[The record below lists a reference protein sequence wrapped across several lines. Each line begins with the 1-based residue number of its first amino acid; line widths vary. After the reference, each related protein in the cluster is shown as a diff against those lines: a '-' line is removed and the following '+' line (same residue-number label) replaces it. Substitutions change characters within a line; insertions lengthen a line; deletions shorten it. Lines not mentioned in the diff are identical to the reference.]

1 MSVSGPWYVRFGTFA
16 GQWCVFVPFQLLRH
30 DHQQKVVNS
39 MAAPLTT
46 ADEASPSPS
55 ASPAT
60 PPGGATFLGHPR
72 GLATLFMTEMWERFS
87 FVGMRALLVLY
98 LAAPVAKGGLG
109 FDAATGAAIFSVYNA
124 MVYLL
129 ALPGGWVADR
139 LWGARKAVALGGFS
153 MVGGHFLLALPW
165 TGTFFVGLVL
175 IALGAGVLKSN
186 ISTMVGQLY
195 PDRTDPRRDSGFTIF
210 YMGINLGGF
219 IAPLVIGT
227 VGQNVSWHLGFA
239 LAGVG
244 MSLGLTQYLL
254 GSRHLAPAS
263 SVVNAPLSAP
273 ERARLLRR
281 GLLWL
286 AAAAAFYAV
295 VALTGSLSVGWV
307 LWPLTLA
314 GLALPVACFARIK
327 RDKDLSVAEQ
337 ARMSGFIWI
346 FMAAA
351 VFFMIY
357 DQAGSVLNLFA
368 HDSTESAVF
377 GWEFPTSWFQSM
389 NPVFVMALAP
399 VAAMVWQ
406 WLGRRNPTVPVKFS
420 MALVAIGVS
429 FFVMVA
435 AQAAASGGAKVTP
448 MWLAT
453 VYFIH
458 AVAELCLAPVG
469 LSATTKLAPRKYA
482 SQMMGVWCL
491 AVTAGDCV
499 AAIIQQVMGDA
510 TGGGAYFAIQ
520 ATLAVMAAVGVFA
533 FRRRISSLMGDVK

>member
-1 MSVSGPWYVRFGTFA
+1 MTASLTKNDG
-16 GQWCVFVPFQLLRH
+16 
-30 DHQQKVVNS
+30 
-39 MAAPLTT
+39 AP
-46 ADEASPSPS
+46 PSPN
-55 ASPAT
+55 APA
-60 PPGGATFLGHPR
+60 PGGATFFGHPR

-98 LAAPVAKGGLG
+98 LVAPESKGGLG

-139 LWGARKAVALGGFS
+139 VWGARKAVAFGGCS
-153 MVGGHFLLALPW
+153 MVVGHFLLALPDKA
-165 TGTFFVGLVL
+165 TFFGGLVL
-175 IALGAGVLKSN
+175 IALGAGIMKSN

-195 PDRTDPRRDSGFTIF
+195 PDRADPRRDSGFTIF

-219 IAPLVIGT
+219 IAPLIIGT
-227 VGQNVSWHLGFA
+227 VGQSVDWHLGFA

-244 MSLGLTQYLL
+244 MSLGLAQYLL
-254 GSRHLAPAS
+254 GSRHLAAAS
-263 SVVNAPLSAP
+263 SVVNAPLTAD
-273 ERARLLRR
+273 ERSRLVKH

-286 AAAAAFYAV
+286 VLAAAFYAV
-295 VALTGSLSVGWV
+295 VGLTGSLSVGWV

-327 RDKDLSVAEQ
+327 RDKDLTADEQ
-337 ARMSGFIWI
+337 SKMTGFIWI
-346 FMAAA
+346 FVAAA
-351 VFFMIY
+351 AFFMIY

-368 HDSTESAVF
+368 HDNTENAVL
-377 GWEFPTSWFQSM
+377 GWTFPTSWFQSM

-399 VAAMVWQ
+399 VAAMLWQ
-406 WLGRRNPTVPVKFS
+406 WLGSRNPSVPVKFA
-420 MALVAIGVS
+420 MALVAVGAS

-435 AQAAASGGAKVTP
+435 AQAAAAGGERVTP

-453 VYFIH
+453 VYLIH
-458 AVAELCLAPVG
+458 AVAELCLSPVG

-499 AAIIQQVMGDA
+499 AAIIQQLMGDA
-510 TGGGAYFAIQ
+510 TGGGTYFALQ
-520 ATLAVMAAVGVFA
+520 ATLAVLAGVGIFA
-533 FRRRISSLMGDVK
+533 FRKPIVALMGDVK